1 MKDYDSNEK
10 AAIASAKKLFW
21 TIVTI
26 VYLWISFTTG
36 KWAISWLVWLVAVA
50 LEQAATMFYY
60 LFKAKDDN
68 KSNVT
73 YESEAKRH
81 FGDDAEKRHFDD
93 DAERREVSKE

>member
-50 LEQAATMFYY
+50 LEQAATMFYF
-60 LFKAKDDN
+60 LFKAKDDNNDN

-73 YESEAKRH
+73 YES
-81 FGDDAEKRHFDD
+81 DAKRHFDD
-93 DAERREVSKE
+93 GAERREVSKE